1 MWSRRS
7 QIGMGLGS
15 ARGRHPNWSHPDHDA
30 CGTGFVT
37 CLGGA
42 PSYEIIQISLTALE
56 RLTHRGGVDADGA
69 SGDGAGLLTS
79 LPQKFFRERTRELA
93 IGLPEHFGVGCA
105 FLPGSAT
112 AEFRAA
118 IEIAADTGRL
128 RVLGWRRV
136 PVNVNAL
143 GRKALETMPEIWQ
156 FFVAASDAS
165 QEGEGFERRLMLLR
179 KRAESLMPPRCYL
192 SSLSSQTIVY
202 KGLLTPW
209 QFPQFYED
217 LRDPSFATT
226 FAVFHQRYSTNT
238 QPSWHLAQPFRYV
251 AHNGEITTIVS
262 NRRWLRAKSAELRSR
277 LTVGTWFPI
286 LEENVSDSASF
297 DNAFELRLLEGMS
310 SEEAMLAMVPPA
322 FEKDPL
328 LSRDVRGALTALS
341 QRSEPWDGPAALVFS
356 DGQFVGAKLDRNGLR
371 PLRYTLTHDGLLI
384 AGSETGLVDL
394 DESRIAERQRLGP
407 GEMILANPATGL
419 FLRWRDILK
428 RLAIQQAR
436 NAIPQR
442 MLTASVTSPP
452 APLHEPKR
460 VAGAAGWTEDQFKI
474 LFSALAHG
482 KEADWSIGDDAPP
495 AFLSALP
502 RTLWDYCKQR
512 FAQVTNPPIDPL
524 RETHVMSL
532 DVHLKDGLTLPSP
545 VISEGQLSQLS
556 AILGPEQR
564 IDITF
569 PAATGVPG
577 ARCSFA
583 QLSSTPLSSGGRPG
597 LLLISDRAISA
608 DRAPLPALL
617 ATAAVWKAMVREGL
631 SDVPLIVE
639 SAQVFDTHHVA
650 LLVAAG
656 ASAVVPYLA
665 DEFAESLEPGG
676 TEKARAAIN
685 AALRKVLARMGV
697 STVASYRNSHL
708 FEIVGLSEDLVA
720 QVFEDAAD

>member
-1 MWSRRS
+1 
-7 QIGMGLGS
+7 
-15 ARGRHPNWSHPDHDA
+15 
-30 CGTGFVT
+30 
-37 CLGGA
+37 
-42 PSYEIIQISLTALE
+42 
-56 RLTHRGGVDADGA
+56 
-69 SGDGAGLLTS
+69 
-79 LPQKFFRERTRELA
+79 PQKFFRERTRELA

-217 LRDPSFATT
+217 LRDPSFATS

-251 AHNGEITTIVS
+251 AHNGEINTIVS
-262 NRRWLRAKSAELRSR
+262 NRRWLRAKAAEFRAR
-277 LTVGTWFPI
+277 LTVGSWFPL

-297 DNAFELRLLEGMS
+297 DNAFELRLLEGLS

-328 LSRDVRGALTALS
+328 FSRDVRSALTALS
-341 QRSEPWDGPAALVFS
+341 QQTEPWDGPAALVFS

-407 GEMILANPATGL
+407 GEMILANPTTGV

-442 MLTASVTSPP
+442 MLAASVT
-452 APLHEPKR
+452 APTTLVNEPKR
-460 VAGAAGWTEDQFKI
+460 VAAAAGWTEDQFKI
-474 LFSALAHG
+474 LFSALTRG
-482 KEADWSIGDDAPP
+482 KEPDWSMGDDAPP

-532 DVHLKDGLTLPSP
+532 EVHLRDGITLPSP
-545 VISEGQLSQLS
+545 LMTPAQLSELRE
-556 AILGPEQR
+556 IFGFGHR
-564 IDITF
+564 IDFTF
-569 PAATGVPG
+569 PAAAGVPG

-583 QLSSTPLSSGGRPG
+583 QLSTTPLSGSDPPR
-597 LLLISDRAISA
+597 LLLLSDRAISA
-608 DRAPLPALL
+608 GRAPLPALL
-617 ATAAVWKAMVREGL
+617 ATAAVWKAMVRNGL
-631 SDVPLIVE
+631 WDVPLIVE

-676 TEKARAAIN
+676 MEKARSAIN
-685 AALRKVLARMGV
+685 AGLRKVLARMGV
-697 STVASYRNSHL
+697 STLASYRNSHL
-708 FEIVGLSEDLVA
+708 FEIVGLSEDLCAEV
-720 QVFEDAAD
+720 